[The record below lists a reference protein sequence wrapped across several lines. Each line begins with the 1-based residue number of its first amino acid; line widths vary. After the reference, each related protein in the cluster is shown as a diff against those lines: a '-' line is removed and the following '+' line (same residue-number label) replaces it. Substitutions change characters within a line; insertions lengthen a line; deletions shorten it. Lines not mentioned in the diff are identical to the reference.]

1 VAELVAQGLT
11 NREIAA
17 ALGISEKTASTH
29 VQNILNKLGV
39 GSRAGIAAWVG
50 RMRPDQA
57 P

>member
-1 VAELVAQGLT
+1 MAQGFT